1 MSLIDPFLDDTLR
14 SLTAPNTDNL
24 SEAEKE
30 RHLIYVG
37 ALASVIRHYWN
48 GNKKGED
55 GVYPRNPSNT
65 KWANHCPH
73 LKEDYRGHNIAAFA
87 VDHDGYIIDFDFN
100 HNTLFD
106 SSVEHAEAR
115 LVRRVFSL
123 SQVQDSWNVASEDN
137 PADKYS
143 NALSKVTVYT
153 SLESC
158 TQCTGIMMLGRVKDV
173 VYMQS
178 DTGMYKIGMLLHH
191 LTTKKKDGG
200 KPDFIKAPRP
210 LSADQMGAK
219 IVSSLD
225 DAFDNFLSDIKT
237 GLPFFKPTSGRESRS
252 SSITSFL
259 CTEQALMPFHE
270 AAEVFEA
277 MTLAHP
283 FYPFTSEE
291 DRDKKTN
298 RVLSNSEALNEAR
311 QFVLYAK
318 QKGQRG
324 TPHR

>member
-14 SLTAPNTDNL
+14 DLIAPNTDEL
-24 SEAEKE
+24 SQGEKE

-37 ALASVIRHYWN
+37 ALASLIRHYWN

-55 GVYPRNPSNT
+55 GVYPRNPSQA
-65 KWANHCPH
+65 KWSSHCPH

-200 KPDFIKAPRP
+200 KADFIKAPRP
-210 LSADQMGAK
+210 LSADQMGSS
-219 IVSSLD
+219 IISSLD
-225 DAFDNFLSDIKT
+225 GAFEDFLGDIKT

-259 CTEQALMPFHE
+259 CTEAALKPFHE
-270 AAEVFEA
+270 AAEVFDK
-277 MTLAHP
+277 MKLAQPLH
-283 FYPFTSEE
+283 PFTSEE
-291 DRDKKTN
+291 DRDQIGK
-298 RVLSNSEALNEAR
+298 RELSNAEALDEAR
-311 QFVLYAK
+311 RFVLYAK
-318 QKGQRG
+318 NKGQRG